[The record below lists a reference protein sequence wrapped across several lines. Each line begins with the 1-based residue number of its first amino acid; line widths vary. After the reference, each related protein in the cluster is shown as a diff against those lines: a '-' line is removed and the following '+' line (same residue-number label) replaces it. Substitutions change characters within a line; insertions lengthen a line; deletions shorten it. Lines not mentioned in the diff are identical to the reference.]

1 MKRITPARLC
11 VELQRMH
18 DAVQVATEPRAI
30 VRTEDLRLL
39 FRLVADQD
47 ATIADQMNEVADF
60 RKRINK
66 KNAQLRV
73 LKGNNP

>member
-11 VELQRMH
+11 DELQRMH
-18 DAVQVATEPRAI
+18 DAVQVATQPRAI

-39 FRLVADQD
+39 FRLVAHQD